1 MVRRPLSSALMASAA
16 LALAAAFS
24 CKTFDLPAETCDPQ
38 TLDSKRDPGQSDD
51 DCSRCLEDNCCDFV
65 GRCER
70 QGGCAPLVHDA
81 QKCVLAAKLKG
92 ATLES
97 DCAKRLPEIKEADD
111 AYRCMR
117 SACGAQC
124 GLPVCK
130 VDKAALLIRNAKC
143 DGCFTGGCCAPLNR
157 CYENRACK
165 LMLECIINRC
175 GSELGPALKERTG
188 GPPDGAVEGPGGV
201 ATLCDRAP
209 QNVGIPECLRTCLCT
224 YRDNDP
230 GLPPPDVALLPVNLA
245 YSVYACGKEAECGEV
260 CSLGPDDDAG
270 GR

>member
-1 MVRRPLSSALMASAA
+1 MHRRPLASVLTACAA

-51 DCSRCLEDNCCDFV
+51 DCSRCLEDHCCDVV

-70 QGGCAPLVHDA
+70 QPGCAPIVHDA

-92 ATLES
+92 ASVES
-97 DCAKRLPEIKEADD
+97 ECAKHLPEIKEADD

-117 SACGAQC
+117 SGCGAQC

-175 GSELGPALKERTG
+175 GTELGPALKEPSG
-188 GPPDGAVEGPGGV
+188 GVPDGGGDV
-201 ATLCDRAP
+201 AALCDAP
-209 QNVGIPECLRTCLCT
+209 VQNAGIPECLRTCLCT
-224 YRDNDP
+224 YRENDP
-230 GLPPPDVALLPVNLA
+230 GLPPPEVALRPINLA
-245 YSVYACGKEAECGEV
+245 YAVYECGKEAECGEPCV
-260 CSLGPDDDAG
+260 LGPDDAG
-270 GR
+270 AR